1 MNECVP
7 NGWGKF
13 KLKEILKRVR
23 NPVEVKEDAVYRE
36 IGIRSHGKGI
46 FHKEEITGEKLG
58 NKSVFWV
65 EPNCFIVNI
74 VFAWELAVAKTT
86 SYESGFIASHR
97 FPMYQAKEGKSN
109 VDFITYFFNT
119 SKGKYLL
126 NLASPGGAGRNKTL
140 GQGDFLELE
149 VMIPK
154 DVDEQLKIASILSTW
169 DKAIELK
176 EKLVEQKKEQK
187 KGLMQKLLTGEVRLL
202 GFDGK
207 WKKAK
212 LGDLGKSYNG
222 LSGKKA
228 EDFGKGKPYI
238 PYKTIFADSKI
249 DLKLMDFVALDKGE
263 KQNTAKYGDIFF
275 TTSSETRN
283 EVAMSSVLLDE
294 VNEVYLNS
302 FCFGYRL
309 NNFDF
314 LIPEFARFLFRSRNF
329 RSQVFKL
336 AQGSTRFNISKNEVM
351 KISVQLPSVE
361 EQKEIALIL
370 NKADKEVKL
379 LEKQVKEMKEQK
391 NGLMQNLL
399 TGKIRVKV

>member
-1 MNECVP
+1 MNEFVP

-65 EPNCFIVNI
+65 VPNCFIVNI

-109 VDFITYFFNT
+109 VDFITYLFKT

-149 VMIPK
+149 VVIPK

-176 EKLVEQKKEQK
+176 EKLIEQKKEQK
-187 KGLMQKLLTGEVRLL
+187 KGLMQKLLTGELRISGFEGDFKSYKLNQVLKVRHGKDQKKVEKEDGEFPILGTGGQIGRTNQFLYNQESVLIGRKGTIDRPFYMDKPFWTVDTLFYTEINEGFHPKYIYYLFNRIPWKRYNEASGVPSLNASTIGSIQVVIPSYQIQNEIAQILTKLDEEIVLL
-202 GFDGK
+202 GK
-207 WKKAK
+207 ETQLLKQQKK
-212 LGDLGKSYNG
+212 
-222 LSGKKA
+222 
-228 EDFGKGKPYI
+228 
-238 PYKTIFADSKI
+238 
-249 DLKLMDFVALDKGE
+249 
-263 KQNTAKYGDIFF
+263 
-275 TTSSETRN
+275 
-283 EVAMSSVLLDE
+283 
-294 VNEVYLNS
+294 
-302 FCFGYRL
+302 
-309 NNFDF
+309 
-314 LIPEFARFLFRSRNF
+314 
-329 RSQVFKL
+329 
-336 AQGSTRFNISKNEVM
+336 
-351 KISVQLPSVE
+351 
-361 EQKEIALIL
+361 
-370 NKADKEVKL
+370 
-379 LEKQVKEMKEQK
+379 
-391 NGLMQNLL
+391 GLMQNLL
-399 TGKIRVKV
+399 TGKVRVKV